1 MPNTL
6 GAVCFIQNRKDIYD
20 KFNCTADNI
29 NISVVAIIHNTHR
42 ALYRAITWPVTP
54 LQNTTSLFVFMTTIL
69 ALVLA
74 GLLAERILQI
84 RLKWNTLYNDML
96 IPIMS

>member
-29 NISVVAIIHNTHR
+29 NISVVAIIHNTYR
-42 ALYRAITWPVTP
+42 ALYRAITCPVTR
-54 LQNTTSLFVFMTTIL
+54 LLNTTSLFIFMTTIL
-69 ALVLA
+69 ALVKVA
-74 GLLAERILQI
+74 NNVSQ
-84 RLKWNTLYNDML
+84 NTKECSYFHVN
-96 IPIMS
+96 